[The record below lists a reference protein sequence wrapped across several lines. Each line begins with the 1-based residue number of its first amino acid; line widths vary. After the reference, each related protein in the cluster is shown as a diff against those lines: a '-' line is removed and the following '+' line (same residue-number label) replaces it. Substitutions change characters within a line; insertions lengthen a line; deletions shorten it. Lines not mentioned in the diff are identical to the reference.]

1 MTDSKELLTQE
12 LSILYPDVTDVELNQ
27 MTEILIELFTI
38 GAKAFYEA
46 EYPSESRINDINVTY
61 LEIY

>member
-1 MTDSKELLTQE
+1 MTDSKELLAQE

-27 MTEILIELFTI
+27 MTEKLIELFTI

-46 EYPSESRINDINVTY
+46 EHQSEETRLNDTNVT
-61 LEIY
+61 

>member
-27 MTEILIELFTI
+27 MTEKLIELFAI

-46 EYPSESRINDINVTY
+46 EHQSESRINNIDVT
-61 LEIY
+61 

>member
-12 LSILYPDVTDVELNQ
+12 LSILYPDVTDVELHQ
-27 MTEILIELFTI
+27 MTEKLIELFAI

-46 EYPSESRINDINVTY
+46 EHQSESRINDIDVN
-61 LEIY
+61 

>member
-27 MTEILIELFTI
+27 MTEKLIDFFKI

-46 EYPSESRINDINVTY
+46 EHQSESRINDIDVT
-61 LEIY
+61 

>member
-27 MTEILIELFTI
+27 MTEKLIDFFKI
-38 GAKAFYEA
+38 GAKAVYEF
-46 EYPSESRINDINVTY
+46 EHQPEETRLNDTNVT
-61 LEIY
+61 

>member
-27 MTEILIELFTI
+27 MTDKLIDFFTI
-38 GAKAFYEA
+38 GAKAVYE
-46 EYPSESRINDINVTY
+46 SEHQPEETRLNDTNVT
-61 LEIY
+61 

>member
-27 MTEILIELFTI
+27 MTEKLIELFAI
-38 GAKAFYEA
+38 GAQAFYEA
-46 EYPSESRINDINVTY
+46 ENQSESRINDIDVT
-61 LEIY
+61 

>member
-27 MTEILIELFTI
+27 MTEKLIELFAI

-46 EYPSESRINDINVTY
+46 EHQSESQINDIDVT
-61 LEIY
+61 